1 MRVSKAKVAEH
12 HGSILQAA
20 SRLFRARGIDAVGVA
35 EIMQASGLTHGA
47 FYGHFRSK
55 AELAGAA
62 CREAFAQ
69 SLAKWQRAPSLSVIF
84 DRYLSCAHRDTPGE
98 GCALSAL
105 GAEIARHDTHIQQD
119 FAAGLKACIAQVE
132 ARLEESDPAARRAKA
147 IATVSAMVGAV
158 SLARAVKEADAPLS
172 DEILASVRA
181 ALRETAGA

>member
-12 HGSILQAA
+12 HGSILESA

-62 CREAFAQ
+62 CRAAFTQ
-69 SLAKWQRAPSLSVIF
+69 TIDKWRQAPSLGIIF
-84 DRYLSCAHRDTPGE
+84 DRYLSRAHRDTPGE

-105 GAEIARHDTHIQQD
+105 GAEIARHDTDIRKD
-119 FAAGLKACIAQVE
+119 FAEGLKGCLAQVE
-132 ARLEESDPAARRAKA
+132 ARLEEADPAERRAKA
-147 IATVSAMVGAV
+147 IAVVSAMVGAV
-158 SLARAVKEADAPLS
+158 SLARAVKEADTALS
-172 DEILASVRA
+172 DDILASVRT
-181 ALRETAGA
+181 ALRETTGA

>member
-12 HGSILQAA
+12 HDSILDSAA
-20 SRLFRARGIDAVGVA
+20 RLFRARGIDAVGVA

-62 CREAFAQ
+62 CRAAFAQ
-69 SLAKWQRAPSLSVIF
+69 TLAKWDNTPALSTIL
-84 DRYLSCAHRDTPGE
+84 DRYLSTRHRDTPGE

-105 GAEIARHDTHIQQD
+105 GAEIARHDTDIQAD
-119 FAAGLKACIAQVE
+119 FAEGLKACIAQVE
-132 ARLEESDPAARRAKA
+132 ERLDGTDTAERRARA

-181 ALRETAGA
+181 ALRESTGA